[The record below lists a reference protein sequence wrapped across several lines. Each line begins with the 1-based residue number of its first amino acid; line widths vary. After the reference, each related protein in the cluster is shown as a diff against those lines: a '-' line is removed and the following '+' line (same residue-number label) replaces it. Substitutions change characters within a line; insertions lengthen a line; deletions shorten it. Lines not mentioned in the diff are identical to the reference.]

1 MDADCGSQFTSL
13 AWANRLHRTGLRIS
27 VDGKG
32 RLLDSIFI
40 ERLWRKLEYELRLPV
55 CAGD

>member
-1 MDADCGSQFTSL
+1 MDADYGSQFTSL
-13 AWANRLHRTGLRIS
+13 AWTNRLHRTRLRIS

-32 RLLDSIFI
+32 WLLDSIFI

-55 CAGD
+55 CVGD